1 LLPEISISYLPYI
14 HSWSDLSFIYIL
26 CTEQGNLLLNYNVG
40 FFVANTFQ
48 IQPFRRD
55 WRSRQIWLFVLCQEH
70 NTDIDY
76 QSWLHWHPF
85 QAFATLDK
93 LSHGSD
99 KNYNVGCSGTP
110 FCYIHAFLS
119 HPSFSKVLYLPL
131 QHCQT

>member
-1 LLPEISISYLPYI
+1 MYTLYV
-14 HSWSDLSFIYIL
+14 
-26 CTEQGNLLLNYNVG
+26 CTPKVCGT

-48 IQPFRRD
+48 IQPFHRD

-76 QSWLHWHPF
+76 QCWLHWHPF

-99 KNYNVGCSGTP
+99 IILGFNVSHCFNFKRKNWRADTSTNM
-110 FCYIHAFLS
+110 
-119 HPSFSKVLYLPL
+119 
-131 QHCQT
+131 